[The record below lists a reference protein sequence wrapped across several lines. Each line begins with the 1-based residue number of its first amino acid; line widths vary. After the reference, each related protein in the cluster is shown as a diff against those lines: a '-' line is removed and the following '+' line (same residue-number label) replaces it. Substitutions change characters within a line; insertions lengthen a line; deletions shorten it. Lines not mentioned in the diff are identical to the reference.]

1 MSGLKALLFCR
12 SWRNAFVRFYA
23 CSGNDNQIGYDVD
36 SSRKM
41 QVTFRDWTIENSD
54 NFIPAE
60 DNLSTRSRLRRILF

>member
-1 MSGLKALLFCR
+1 MSG
-12 SWRNAFVRFYA
+12 FYA

-60 DNLSTRSRLRRILF
+60 DNFVDKEPIAPNTL